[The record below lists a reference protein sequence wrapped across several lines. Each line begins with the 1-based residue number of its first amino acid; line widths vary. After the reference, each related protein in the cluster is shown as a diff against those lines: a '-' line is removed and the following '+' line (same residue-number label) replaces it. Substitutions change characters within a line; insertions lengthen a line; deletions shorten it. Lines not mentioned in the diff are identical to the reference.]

1 MVPAVKEWLEYYR
14 DLKEL
19 HFGREN
25 VKPGDYFFVNFEGKP
40 LSDSA
45 DTAIWTT
52 FSKVTGIS
60 RANLT
65 QIR

>member
-1 MVPAVKEWLEYYR
+1 MVPAVKEWIERYR
-14 DLKEL
+14 DIKEI
-19 HFGREN
+19 HFGKS
-25 VKPGDYFFVNFEGKP
+25 KPSDPFFVNFSGNP

-45 DTAIWTT
+45 DTAIWTK
-52 FSKVTGIS
+52 FNKVTGIS